1 MTRELE
7 RTLTEDELRNLT
19 QTLVLKES
27 LPETATDHRP
37 KVRYIAEKDTSVLE
51 IMGAAVYALQQR
63 GSQEK
68 ADELR
73 RLILGGVCELPVD
86 ALGLIGKYVRMK
98 IVDNQGQEI
107 GSIG

>member
-1 MTRELE
+1 MTKELE

-19 QTLVLKES
+19 QTLVLRES
-27 LPETATDHRP
+27 LPEDASDRRP
-37 KVRYIAEKDTSVLE
+37 KVRYIAEEDSSVLE

-63 GSQEK
+63 GLQEK

-73 RLILGGVCELPVD
+73 RLILGGVCEFPID
-86 ALGLIGKYVRMK
+86 ALGLIGSYVRMK
-98 IVDNQGQEI
+98 IVDKEGQEI

>member
-27 LPETATDHRP
+27 PPEGATYHRP
-37 KVRYIAEKDTSVLE
+37 KVRYIAEQDTSVLE
-51 IMGAAVYALQQR
+51 IMVAAVYALQQR
-63 GSQEK
+63 GLQEK

-86 ALGLIGKYVRMK
+86 ALGLIGNYVRMK
-98 IVDNQGQEI
+98 IVDKGGQEI